1 MAFVWRGPLSD
12 TKPYINIKWPGLLV
26 VGERV
31 TPDQAAEIIVRT
43 GRWPMN
49 CNDEEANKL
58 FNGLIGPQ
66 KEWKKSFLRINPII
80 LNYIHNERITTS
92 YIGGPKGWANWDGKI
107 FANSYNIGKWPSLS
121 EVTDDWVRI
130 AQEFPFLNLKCQV
143 IDCEISEDKIWEGI
157 ISKERKPPNPIP
169 TVEWTIYNGKVE
181 LHSPKEIICE
191 VSQEEIDIFGGEIGA
206 TVDQVKLGI
215 ELSKKSLIKN

>member
-12 TKPYINIKWPGLLV
+12 TKPYINVKWPGLLV
-26 VGERV
+26 VGEPV

-43 GRWPMN
+43 CRWPMN
-49 CNDEEANKL
+49 CNDEEANEL
-58 FNGLIGPQ
+58 FNSLIGPQ
-66 KEWKKSFLRINPII
+66 KEWRKSFLRINPII
-80 LNYIHNERITTS
+80 LNYISNERITTC
-92 YIGGPKGWANWDGKI
+92 YIGGPKGWIDWNGKI

-143 IDCEISEDKIWEGI
+143 IDCEISE
-157 ISKERKPPNPIP
+157 SNPIP
-169 TVEWTIYNGKVE
+169 TAEWTISNGKVE

-191 VSQEEIDIFGGEIGA
+191 VSQKEIDIFGDEIGA
-206 TVDQVKLGI
+206 TIDQVKLGI

>member
-12 TKPYINIKWPGLLV
+12 TKPYINVKWPGLLV
-26 VGERV
+26 VGEPV
-31 TPDQAAEIIVRT
+31 TPEQAAEIIVRT
-43 GRWPMN
+43 CRWPMN
-49 CNDEEANKL
+49 CNYEETNEL

-92 YIGGPKGWANWDGKI
+92 YIGGPKGWIDWSGKI

-143 IDCEISEDKIWEGI
+143 IDCEISED
-157 ISKERKPPNPIP
+157 NPIP
-169 TVEWTIYNGKVE
+169 TAEWTIYNGKAE